1 MNGKP
6 LEIEHDYPAGLII
19 PRLYGWKSAK
29 RVYKILFL
37 NEYRDSYWKAL
48 GYPQR

>member
-19 PRLYGWKSAK
+19 PQLYGWKTAK
-29 RVYKILFL
+29 RVCKILFL
-37 NEYRDSYWKAL
+37 NEYRDSSGKH
-48 GYPQR
+48 